1 MADQAIYAEKK
12 SVNGYVV
19 GVTDTSTVNASTA
32 DTVSTNKI
40 DEALGGKKVIVGVD
54 IKTEYDD
61 VVAILAVQG
70 SHDGTTWVTLA
81 TAIADTTPN
90 VAGVKQA
97 LVDLT
102 AVFMPYYRLLF
113 NSSGLNINT
122 AGKCQLFYATIT
134 NSPSITYL

>member
-1 MADQAIYAEKK
+1 MADQPLYAKPK
-12 SVNGYVV
+12 TVNGYTV
-19 GVTDTSTVNASTA
+19 GTTDTSAVNANTA
-32 DTVSTNKI
+32 DTVSTQAI
-40 DEALGGKKVIVGVD
+40 GYPMGGKKVIVGIDV
-54 IKTEYDD
+54 KTGYDD

-81 TAIADTTPN
+81 TAIADTTPD
-90 VAGVKQA
+90 VTGVKQA

-113 NSSGLNINT
+113 NSSGLNVNT
-122 AGKCQLFYATIT
+122 AGKCQLFYATIE